1 MTPEAPYTHT
11 VRRRFSRAG
20 PHYDNLAGIQ
30 RRVIQRLLPMLNEAR
45 AAERILE
52 AGCGSGQLTLQIAER
67 FPNATIDAVDIAGG
81 MIASL
86 ESKQIPNTRFHV
98 SDAAIFQG
106 SGPYD
111 LIASSSSLHWMTP
124 IDQTLRTLAQ
134 QLRPGGQ
141 LLIAVM
147 LDGTLGELR
156 SARLRVAPHKPPLGS
171 LPSATCVREAVTGA
185 GLDIY
190 DCMEEVLTDH
200 YPSAKAFLRHIHA
213 QGLTGGSVSRAHLP
227 LTRSELQQLVTLYQ
241 ESYGNPDGTV
251 SASYQLIYIAATQPA
266 PSPS

>member
-1 MTPEAPYTHT
+1 MPEARYAHT

-20 PHYDNLAGIQ
+20 PHYDSLAGIQ
-30 RRVIQRLLPMLNEAR
+30 RRVIERLLPLLGEAHNP
-45 AAERILE
+45 ERVLE

-81 MIASL
+81 MIATL
-86 ESKQIPNTRFHV
+86 EAKQIPNTRFHV

-106 SGPYD
+106 TDPYD

-124 IDQTLRTLAQ
+124 IDQTLRSLAH

-171 LPSATCVREAVTGA
+171 LPNATCVREAVTGA

-200 YPSAKAFLRHIHA
+200 YPSAEAFLRHIHA
-213 QGLTGGSVSRAHLP
+213 QGLTGGSVSRARQP
-227 LTRSELQQLVTLYQ
+227 LTRSELQQLVKQYQ
-241 ESYGNPDGTV
+241 ASYGKPDGTV
-251 SASYQLIYIAATQPA
+251 SASYRLIYLAATQPA
-266 PSPS
+266 SPPS